1 MLSLLVIFP
10 QHLKVVTLVMEWR
23 ACGHKTKCNAT
34 ANVSSLFLPHF
45 SPSLSLG
52 AYRQISTA
60 TVISC
65 QLSSCLIYNGWG
77 TELQKGCEIQLVHGS
92 YVRTSYFV
100 KPLWASHP
108 LPLEFKSLHKYGTV
122 PFQTPLTKF
131 FVLFPVFSPCTT
143 LSEEKKRAFTLNC
156 TSALRQL
163 AWGIRVVRLS

>member
-92 YVRTSYFV
+92 YVRTSFYV
-100 KPLWASHP
+100 QPLWANHP
-108 LPLEFKSLHKYGTV
+108 LPLVFKSLHKYGTV

-143 LSEEKKRAFTLNC
+143 LSEEKNER
-156 TSALRQL
+156 SRSIVLRL
-163 AWGIRVVRLS
+163 CAS

>member
-92 YVRTSYFV
+92 YVRTSFNV
-100 KPLWASHP
+100 LPLWANHP
-108 LPLEFKSLHKYGTV
+108 LPLVFKSLHKYGTV

-131 FVLFPVFSPCTT
+131 FSQFSPLVLHC
-143 LSEEKKRAFTLNC
+143 LKKK
-156 TSALRQL
+156 TSVHAQL
-163 AWGIRVVRLS
+163 YFGFAPVSVRHSSSPS